1 LPIDQRD
8 AVENVVRA
16 ATGRWSWYEVR
27 DLAGAFSP
35 ATSDGELSP
44 ACAAVDAFIAENLSL
59 FEAFREYG
67 YSNPTFNP
75 DAVCPF

>member
-1 LPIDQRD
+1 MKSAIWPGVLTGHQR
-8 AVENVVRA
+8 V
-16 ATGRWSWYEVR
+16 S
-27 DLAGAFSP
+27 L
-35 ATSDGELSP
+35 

-75 DAVCPF
+75 DAVCPS